1 MYYMSGFQTPI
12 TIFEALK
19 NIGANRYL
27 LPAFQREYVWTSSQV
42 VVLFDSL
49 MRGYPISSMLFWKV
63 SGTAKTQWK
72 FYKFIDNYVERF
84 RVHNDVFDTS
94 VSDDFF
100 AILDGQQRL
109 TSINIAL
116 RGTYAFH
123 EYYKPYQNTPTSYPP
138 RTLYF
143 KLKENSATEDD
154 PRIYIFSFLKD
165 SETKKENFF
174 RDADG
179 SGWFRTGYI
188 LTLHS
193 KVLSFVLENKLNQDE
208 MNLLTKLENMIF
220 NLPLINFYQE
230 DDSSPDQAVNIF
242 TRINSGGSRLS
253 FSDILFS
260 LMIANW
266 EKRDAR
272 TEIHEVVDCI
282 NNTKGFSITKDYVL
296 KVFLFLYCKS
306 IKNEIKNF
314 DKSFCS
320 TIEENWD
327 NIRNCIYSLFD
338 LLKTFGLDSQ
348 SLTSLNATLPIIYYM
363 YHNKVYVDFA
373 TKMQY
378 KENREIIKKWLL
390 TVMLKK
396 AFRSSSDST
405 LMKTRKAFTQD
416 FAKEFIS
423 SASANFP
430 AKEII
435 SNMELVSFDNETILN
450 LLENTQKDNPICFS
464 ILSLLYPH
472 LDYKNYN
479 FHKDHIH
486 PESSYK
492 DLSDELKAK
501 YPFSIY
507 NSILNLQMLDANEN
521 ESKNDKALSLWIES
535 VTTDENRKQFLDSHL
550 IPEIDFSLKNFDEF
564 IECRKKI
571 LVDKLKT
578 LIN

>member
-1 MYYMSGFQTPI
+1 MSGFQTPI
-12 TIFEALK
+12 TIVEALK

-27 LPAFQREYVWTSSQV
+27 LPAFQREYVWNQYQV

-63 SGTAKTQWK
+63 SGTAKNQWK
-72 FYKFIDNYVERF
+72 FYKFLDNYVERF
-84 RVHNDVFDTS
+84 QVHNDVFDTS
-94 VSDDFF
+94 VSEDFF

-116 RGTYAFH
+116 RGTYAYH

-143 KLKENSATEDD
+143 RLKENSATEGD
-154 PRIYIFSFLKD
+154 PRIYIFSFLKN

-174 RDADG
+174 RDSDG
-179 SGWFRTGYI
+179 CGWFRTGYI
-188 LTLHS
+188 LSLHS
-193 KVLSFVLENKLNQDE
+193 QILNFVIENRLNQDE
-208 MNLLTKLENMIF
+208 MNLLTKLENMVF

-242 TRINSGGSRLS
+242 TRINAGGSRLS

-272 TEIHEVVDCI
+272 TEIHNVVDNL
-282 NNTKGFSITKDYVL
+282 NNTKGFSISKDFVL

-314 DKSFCS
+314 DKSFCG
-320 TIEENWD
+320 TIEKNWD
-327 NIRNCIYSLFD
+327 NIRDCIYSLFD

-363 YHNKVYVDFA
+363 YHKKIYVDFA
-373 TKMQY
+373 SKTQY
-378 KENREIIKKWLL
+378 KSNREQIKKWLL
-390 TVMLKK
+390 TVLLKK
-396 AFRSSSDST
+396 AFRSSSNSI
-405 LMKTRKAFTQD
+405 LMKTRKAFTED
-416 FAKEFIS
+416 ISKGFIS
-423 SASANFP
+423 SMVTDFP
-430 AKEII
+430 AKDII
-435 SNMELVSFDNETILN
+435 SKMELVSFDDEAILG
-450 LLENTQKDNPICFS
+450 LLENTQKDSPMSFS

-472 LDYKNYN
+472 LDYKNNN
-479 FHKDHIH
+479 FHKDHLH
-486 PESSYK
+486 PVASYES
-492 DLSDELKAK
+492 LSDNNKAK
-501 YPFSIY
+501 YPFPIY

-521 ESKNDKALSLWIES
+521 ESKKDKPLNSWIEKA
-535 VTTDENRKQFLDSHL
+535 TTAENRKQFLDSHL
-550 IPEIDFSLKNFDEF
+550 IPDVDLSIEKFEEF
-564 IECRKKI
+564 IENRKI
-571 LVDKLKT
+571 LLVGKLKT